1 LSGYYYSAYGQRLY
15 SELELPELRP
25 ISRGSARW
33 TFRVVSDLK
42 DRPELELLG
51 AEPIY
56 GSVEA
61 RLYRH
66 AEGHRITVHD
76 TGVYDLLNDCTS
88 ILWQPNLDP
97 WWDFGRAHL
106 VGRVLA
112 TCMQLAGIMTLH
124 GSAVALDGQ
133 VVGFLAPKHS
143 GKSTLARMLQEAG
156 ASFVTD
162 DALPITMGSP
172 IQALPGIHSL
182 RVVPNDGQSIELADG
197 TVVQP
202 GRDGKIV
209 MPPMSEDR
217 VLLSPAPLAAIYLLR
232 PVPADAGTA
241 AATRVKL
248 AGIDAAIRLVSQC
261 KIGAM
266 LGASFAGE
274 LLRSAAA
281 IAMNVPVYELS
292 IVRDL
297 NRLPE
302 ATELLLDWH
311 SQDFD
316 VQVAAGR
323 SG

>member
-1 LSGYYYSAYGQRLY
+1 MRGYYYSAYGQRLY

-25 ISRGSARW
+25 IAEGPARW
-33 TFRVVSDLK
+33 TFRVVSDSE
-42 DRPELELLG
+42 DRADLELLG

-66 AEGHRITVHD
+66 ADGYRITVHD
-76 TGVYDLLNDCTS
+76 TGVFDLLNDGTD
-88 ILWQPNLDP
+88 ILWQPTPDP

-106 VGRVLA
+106 LGRVLA
-112 TCMQLAGIMTLH
+112 TCMQLAGIVTLH
-124 GSAVALDGQ
+124 GSAVALDGR
-133 VVGFLAPKHS
+133 VVGFLAPKHF

-162 DALPITMGSP
+162 DALPITVESP
-172 IQALPGIHSL
+172 IQVLPGIHSL
-182 RVVPNDGQSIELADG
+182 RVVPKDGQAVELADG
-197 TVVQP
+197 TVIQP

-209 MPPMSEDR
+209 MPPMAEDR
-217 VLLSPAPLAAIYLLR
+217 VLLDPAPLAAIYLLR
-232 PVPADAGTA
+232 PVAADAGTA

-248 AGIDAAIRLVSQC
+248 TGMDAAIRLVSQV

-266 LGASFAGE
+266 LGSSFAGE

-281 IAMNVPVYELS
+281 IAMNAPVYELS

-297 NRLPE
+297 DRLPE
-302 ATELLLDWH
+302 VTEQLLDWH
-311 SQDFD
+311 SRDAN
-316 VQVAAGR
+316 VPAAAGR
-323 SG
+323 PG